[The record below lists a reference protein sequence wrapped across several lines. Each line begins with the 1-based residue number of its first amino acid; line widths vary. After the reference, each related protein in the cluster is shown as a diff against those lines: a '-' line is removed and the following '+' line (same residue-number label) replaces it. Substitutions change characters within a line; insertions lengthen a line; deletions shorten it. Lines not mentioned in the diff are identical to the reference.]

1 MSNIALITGITG
13 QDGSFLAEF
22 LLKKGWRVYGMIRR
36 SSAPNLWRIRDC
48 NQNRKN
54 LHLLQGDVTDLAS
67 MIAVI
72 KEVEPTHVFNLAAQ
86 SFVPTSWNSPLYT
99 AQCTGMGAV
108 HVLEACRLFAPQA
121 RIYQA
126 SSSEMFGLQQA
137 DQLQNEETNFHPRSP
152 YGCAKA
158 YAHRMAVNYRESY
171 DMFVSCG
178 ILFNH
183 ESERRGH
190 EFVTRKIA
198 RAVAEIAKGK
208 KEFLVM
214 GTLTAERD
222 WGFAGDYVEAMT
234 VMLEHEQ
241 ADDFVIAT
249 GVKHSV
255 EYFVS
260 KAFEIVDLDWQQ
272 YIKQDPKFMRPA
284 EIPALYGDSSKA
296 KRLLGWEPKMKL
308 DELIQRMV
316 SSEIERIEKGIT
328 TDILN

>member
-1 MSNIALITGITG
+1 MSNRALITGITG
-13 QDGSFLAEF
+13 QDGSFLAE
-22 LLKKGWRVYGMIRR
+22 LLLQKGWRVYGMLRR
-36 SSAPNLWRIRDC
+36 SSAPNLWRIRNVKD
-48 NQNRKN
+48 

-67 MIAVI
+67 MISVI
-72 KEVEPTHVFNLAAQ
+72 KEVSPTHVFNLAAQ

-108 HVLEACRLFAPQA
+108 HVFEACRLFAPDA

-126 SSSEMFGLQQA
+126 SSSEMFGLQANEQS
-137 DQLQNEETNFHPRSP
+137 QNENTNFHPRSP

-158 YAHRMAVNYRESY
+158 YAHRMAINYRESY

-198 RAVAEIAKGK
+198 RTVAEIAKGK
-208 KEFLVM
+208 REFLVM

-222 WGFAGDYVEAMT
+222 WGFAGDYVEAMAGI
-234 VMLEHEQ
+234 LEYAHP
-241 ADDFVIAT
+241 DDFVIAT
-249 GVKHSV
+249 GVKHTV

-260 KAFEIVDLDWQQ
+260 KAFEVVNLDWQQ
-272 YIKQDPKFMRPA
+272 YIRQDPKFMRPA
-284 EIPALYGDSSKA
+284 EIPALCGDTSKA

-308 DELIQRMV
+308 EELIQRMV
-316 SSEIERIEKGIT
+316 KIEVERIEQGIA
-328 TDILN
+328 TDILK